1 MAIGEPMKWEADY
14 PGNPKSIVVPA
25 EGGTY
30 TLRCKNYQNP
40 WLSNVSTGD
49 IVIYAGLESQNFHHI
64 EHDWYNIMV
73 ERNAYRIIIKP
84 NTSGND
90 RKLLIHVTAGDI
102 FDGIEVTQA
111 K

>member
-1 MAIGEPMKWEADY
+1 MNKVGRIMVMALIVGFFTTLVSCSKNELDGNWEPMKWEADY

-40 WLSNVSTGD
+40 WLSNVSTEHT
-49 IVIYAGLESQNFHHI
+49 VIYAGLESQNFHHI

-73 ERNAYRIIIKP
+73 ERNAYRIII
-84 NTSGND
+84 
-90 RKLLIHVTAGDI
+90 
-102 FDGIEVTQA
+102 
-111 K
+111 